1 MNTSDAL
8 KTISERLMRENICSI
23 PLSEKS
29 LQIVY
34 DFMRLRNANSELM
47 RRLSTVELNYVQI
60 HAEADDARKEA
71 LGAKQAVINSLK
83 GLLDIWHRKGYLR
96 EFSFSF
102 SEEDTSDMRAD
113 LSLTIESININL
125 NVISRSLMTLGE
137 TSAQMRACSASF
149 MEIYHE
155 SKLAIYAAMLNR
167 SKEEILDCRAISLQS
182 HASSNES
189 NRASAHYLGIA
200 KQCTR
205 IISTINALIAEISS
219 SLYTSS
225 SASYTARLFFPNM
238 VTNKLSDAIRN
249 LEYINIES
257 N

>member
-1 MNTSDAL
+1 MNTSEAL
-8 KTISERLMRENICSI
+8 KTISERLIRENICSV
-23 PLSEKS
+23 PLNEKS

-60 HAEADDARKEA
+60 QSEADDARKDA
-71 LGAKQAVINSLK
+71 AGAKQAVINSLK
-83 GLLDIWHRKGYLR
+83 GLTDIWNRKGYLR

-102 SEEDTSDMRAD
+102 KEEDTAEMRAD

-137 TSAQMRACSASF
+137 TSAQIRACSASF

-189 NRASAHYLGIA
+189 NRASAYFLGVA
-200 KQCTR
+200 KHCTR
-205 IISTINALIAEISS
+205 IIATINALIAETSS
-219 SLYTSS
+219 SLYTS
-225 SASYTARLFFPNM
+225 ASVTYTGRLFSPNI
-238 VTNKLSDAIRN
+238 VASKLTDAIRN
-249 LEYINIES
+249 LEYINIDR